1 MVTKRRLLRALSAAV
16 LASLAG
22 ATRAQTYPTRS
33 IRIILPSAPGTVRG
47 NTVRAEATLTRADGT
62 TSKIADVVLDNSQT
76 DSIYLGDTTVSAA
89 TAHLAVTSDDVL
101 WSNLHPSN
109 VGRAGVGVN
118 AG

>member
-47 NTVRAEATLTRADGT
+47 NTVRATLTRADGT

-101 WSNLHPSN
+101 WSNLHPSK
-109 VGRAGVGVN
+109 VGRAGVGVK